1 MLLYPEE
8 KAGFILP
15 TAYRSVLTEKNS
27 NVTSTAT
34 SYSSTPDPHPQEHTT
49 IGSEPALGPGQPHSI
64 VSHATADGTIL
75 VGWYSTD
82 DPANP
87 QSWSNSKRALVA
99 CLICFYTFAV
109 YTGSAIYVSSELGV
123 IKAFDVSS
131 QQAALPLSLYVLAYG
146 IGPLLFAPLSE
157 LPSVGR
163 NPVYTVTFILFVIL
177 CVPTAMVDS
186 FGGLLALRF
195 FQGFFGSPCLANG
208 GASMQDLYSDFNIPF
223 AMTVWVS
230 AAYCGPALGPLLS
243 GFAVTAKGWRWS
255 LWEVLWVCKPT
266 DLTQSQANR
275 FPARWPSMYCF
286 VALPC
291 GDSCAYDS
299 STPSSAATKDH
310 WVKPP

>member
-1 MLLYPEE
+1 MIPVYHSKSRPPMDLIREAPIGQFLRYITRERVLLYPEE
-8 KAGFILP
+8 KQDFVLP
-15 TAYRSVLTEKNS
+15 AAYRSVLIEKDFS
-27 NVTSTAT
+27 IPSTAT
-34 SYSSTPDPHPQEHTT
+34 NSYSSTPNLRPQEDTNT
-49 IGSEPALGPGQPHSI
+49 AGELTLGAGQPHAI
-64 VSHATADGTIL
+64 VPHATADGTIL

-87 QSWSNSKRALVA
+87 QNWSTSKRAIIA

-123 IKAFDVSS
+123 MKTFGVSS

-157 LPSVGR
+157 IPLVGR
-163 NPVYTVTFILFVIL
+163 NPVYAVTFILFVIL
-177 CVPTAMVDS
+177 CIPTAMVNS

-208 GASMQDLYSDFNIPF
+208 GASMQDLYSELNIPF

-230 AAYCGPALGPLLS
+230 AAYGGPALGPLLS

-255 LWEVLWVCKPT
+255 LWEILWVC
-266 DLTQSQANR
+266 N
-275 FPARWPSMYCF
+275 
-286 VALPC
+286 
-291 GDSCAYDS
+291 
-299 STPSSAATKDH
+299 
-310 WVKPP
+310 PPFDAQP